1 MKTNFALSLSF
12 EGIALLRRTQRG
24 WYVLG
29 ETALDVPDLNEALK
43 RLRDMAD
50 ATSTDGDKVKLIIP
64 NEQIRY
70 LSLPDEGLNGDALI
84 TQIRQAL
91 DGATPYAVKDL
102 VFDYS
107 VAGGKVM
114 VAAVARETLTEAE
127 MFASGHHFEPVSHA
141 AAPAPGDFAG
151 EVYFGPASGWSGPS
165 PEREAEALVIVDAP
179 PPEPEAAPAP
189 KLAPKPAPKP
199 APGAAPKAEAA
210 PAPKPEAPKPEA
222 PKAAPPDIAPA
233 PAPTAEPA
241 ATPTAV
247 RDVDALPEPA
257 PVALTSIRAQ
267 RSPAGSAPRLDG
279 VARDA
284 PAAKAPSFA
293 APTRGDGDDTPP
305 PAFKSK
311 PRLSF
316 TADAKPGSGDLASPS
331 IPEPASAAR
340 RPLGFFSRRKTPK
353 ADPTPPAR
361 PDTAAAPPPEM
372 PDDVPDM
379 PAVHQLVPPKPAA
392 SAKPKD
398 SPKPALT
405 TALLARKAQAA
416 PDAAKAGAA
425 AVALDPAEAERQRM
439 TVFGARQPAR
449 VGGKP
454 RFLGLMLTAILL
466 LFLAGVAAWAS
477 VFLDEGLARFFPSRG
492 DDPVVAEL
500 PAGAISAPAPAQTDA
515 TPPQDK
521 DAAKVEL
528 AALETPVDTPLSALP
543 APALPKVLTPEQAEA
558 TYAATGIWQ
567 RAPVAPDLPGID
579 PVDNVYSASI
589 DTAVDVLDAV
599 ALPAARDMLR
609 DAALAPQTNPA
620 PPGVR
625 FKLDDRGVVVAT
637 PEGAMNPDGILIFA
651 GKPPLVP
658 PQRPA
663 EAALLNESPDLLA
676 ERARLAAAR
685 PRPRPKG
692 LVESAERAQLG
703 GFSRVELSRVRPKAR
718 TVTQKEVDERDT
730 TATAQAVKVSTKP
743 LQRPR
748 NFAAIV
754 QEARKKAPPEAEVTQ
769 AAAVAPRKVAPSIPS
784 SASVAKQA
792 TIKNAIRLNDINL
805 IGVYGKPSS
814 RRALVRLANG
824 RYKKVKVGDRLNG
837 GQVAAIGEDQLRYVK
852 RGKNVTIKMP

>member
-12 EGIALLRRTQRG
+12 EGIALLRRAQRD
-24 WYVLG
+24 WYVMG
-29 ETALDVPDLNEALK
+29 ETALDVPDLNAALK
-43 RLRDMAD
+43 RLREMAD
-50 ATSTDGDKVKLIIP
+50 AASTEGGKVKLIIP

-84 TQIRQAL
+84 ARIRQAL

-114 VAAVARETLTEAE
+114 IAAVARETLTEAE

-141 AAPAPGDFAG
+141 AAAAPGDFAG

-165 PEREAEALVIVDAP
+165 PEREAEALVIIDVP
-179 PPEPEAAPAP
+179 PPEPETAPAEKPAQKETPPPVEQAAPVP
-189 KLAPKPAPKP
+189 PPKPAPP
-199 APGAAPKAEAA
+199 AAPSATVA
-210 PAPKPEAPKPEA
+210 
-222 PKAAPPDIAPA
+222 DIAPDAVPDAA
-233 PAPTAEPA
+233 P
-241 ATPTAV
+241 
-247 RDVDALPEPA
+247 DPA
-257 PVALTSIRAQ
+257 PVAFTSIRAQ
-267 RSPAGSAPRLDG
+267 RDAAGSAPRLDG

-284 PAAKAPSFA
+284 PAVKA
-293 APTRGDGDDTPP
+293 APTLAAPRRGDDDDMPP

-316 TADAKPGSGDLASPS
+316 TAEAKSGSGELSAPS

-340 RPLGFFSRRKTPK
+340 RPLGFFSRRKSPK
-353 ADPTPPAR
+353 AEPAA
-361 PDTAAAPPPEM
+361 PAVAAARTPEVL
-372 PDDVPDM
+372 DDVPDM
-379 PAVHQLVPPKPAA
+379 PAVHELVPPAPAPA
-392 SAKPKD
+392 TSAATPKD
-398 SPKPALT
+398 SPKRALT
-405 TALLARKAQAA
+405 TALLARKTQAT
-416 PDAAKAGAA
+416 PEPAATGAA
-425 AVALDPAEAERQRM
+425 AAALDPAEAERQRM
-439 TVFGARQPAR
+439 TVFGAREQAR

-477 VFLDEGLARFFPSRG
+477 VFLDDGLARFFPSKS
-492 DDPVVAEL
+492 DEPVVTEL
-500 PAGAISAPAPAQTDA
+500 PAGAVGTLAPAQADA
-515 TPPQDK
+515 TPPQDE
-521 DAAKVEL
+521 DEAMVEL
-528 AALETPVDTPLSALP
+528 AALETPVDTPLLPLP
-543 APALPKVLTPEQAEA
+543 APALPEVLLTPEQAEA

-567 RAPVAPDLPGID
+567 RAPIAPDLPGID

-589 DTAVDVLDAV
+589 DTAVDVQDAV
-599 ALPAARDMLR
+599 ALPDAKSMLR
-609 DAALAPQTNPA
+609 DAALAPQVNPA

-625 FKLDDRGVVVAT
+625 FTLDARGVVVAT
-637 PEGAMNPDGILIFA
+637 PEGAMNPDGIMIYA
-651 GKPPLVP
+651 GKPPVVP
-658 PQRPA
+658 PLRPA
-663 EAALLNESPDLLA
+663 EAALLNESPELLA

-685 PRPRPKG
+685 PRPRPEG

-703 GFSRVELSRVRPKAR
+703 GFSRAELGRVRPKAR
-718 TVTQKEVDERDT
+718 TVTQKEVDEQDT

-754 QEARKKAPPEAEVTQ
+754 QEARKSAPAEAEVTQ
-769 AAAVAPRKVAPSIPS
+769 AAAVTPRSVAPSIPS

-792 TIKNAIRLNDINL
+792 TVKNAIRLNDINL

-824 RYKKVKVGDRLNG
+824 RYKKVKVGDRLDG
-837 GQVAAIGEDQLRYVK
+837 GEVAAIGEDQLRYVK